1 MNRKYYLNN
10 MWWGWFMG
18 GYTLYIYVTISFS
31 HWRDYKRYYVLVFL
45 PQQPQ

>member
-18 GYTLYIYVTISFS
+18 GYTLYMS
-31 HWRDYKRYYVLVFL
+31 
-45 PQQPQ
+45 

>member
-18 GYTLYIYVTISFS
+18 GYTLYM
-31 HWRDYKRYYVLVFL
+31 DL
-45 PQQPQ
+45 PLYFQTSVIT